1 MGSETCWVD
10 GPTEEECAVL
20 EQKLGA
26 TADARTATALPGAP
40 SEEVALLIAEEEKFN
55 DKCRGGSGDDS
66 ETQKACDER
75 DLLYEKIKAKNWCW
89 GHDGQIGA
97 DRTWEPCHL
106 ENSVRQANPWTQ
118 ATPQGQTTATAVSQ
132 QPEPSPP
139 KQDIR
144 TVHGADGLDYVFDMN
159 HAVRSQNGTSIPLYI
174 GPPPVV
180 PQKGKESFV
189 GFNCQGGFVM
199 LDNTGAPTSAWG
211 VTRPNSVMG
220 LISKMICAT
229 RDIRTIEADNGT
241 VYTFDMS
248 LVHPGA
254 GGIEVMVHDSSQ
266 ENWEFTGM
274 EFDCAGHFM
283 IEEGNELSEWMYAAP
298 NSVAGKIEE
307 IVCRKPGP

>member
-1 MGSETCWVD
+1 MNIHISKIVVLLMLTGS
-10 GPTEEECAVL
+10 A
-20 EQKLGA
+20 
-26 TADARTATALPGAP
+26 
-40 SEEVALLIAEEEKFN
+40 F
-55 DKCRGGSGDDS
+55 
-66 ETQKACDER
+66 
-75 DLLYEKIKAKNWCW
+75 
-89 GHDGQIGA
+89 GQQ
-97 DRTWEPCHL
+97 
-106 ENSVRQANPWTQ
+106 SK
-118 ATPQGQTTATAVSQ
+118 
-132 QPEPSPP
+132 PSPP

-241 VYTFDMS
+241 VYSFDMNN
-248 LVHPGA
+248 LYRTEDGA
-254 GGIEVMVHDSSQ
+254 VYAKVHDSSQ
-266 ENWEFTGM
+266 DSSESTIM
-274 EFDCAGHFM
+274 DFDCAGHFLIISYLGEM
-283 IEEGNELSEWMYAAP
+283 TDWMYAP
-298 NSVAGKIEE
+298 PRSVAGRIAEM
-307 IVCRKPGP
+307 VCRKEPAQ